1 MSKAGFSKNVFCWA
15 VYFFSFNV
23 DFLVSEEKEEEEET
37 EDAGLDDWEAM
48 VSDEDVEKGG
58 HINTKQMFF
67 LIERFLWAELF
78 VLFENNIVFRFS
90 PYPIR

>member
-1 MSKAGFSKNVFCWA
+1 MFVAGLFLSFP
-15 VYFFSFNV
+15 FNV

-48 VSDEDVEKGG
+48 VSDEDGEKGG
-58 HINTKQMFF
+58 HVNTKQMFF
-67 LIERFLWAELF
+67 LIKRFLCAELF
-78 VLFENNIVFRFS
+78 VSFKNNIVFRFS